1 MGSALFRMI
10 CLSFRLL
17 SKCPCSP
24 THQSRMNAAP
34 SPPLPNFERLP
45 LSHRYSV
52 LHRSLWPTLSHKD
65 RLSQFIKKT
74 TGLWTSGR
82 ATRNDSIPYIA
93 LEHSI
98 FGIYQLAFEP
108 FLIIGQEY
116 YDFMTD
122 VIAEVEN
129 GQVKGC
135 FLTGQPGIGK

>member
-1 MGSALFRMI
+1 MGSTLFRMI

-24 THQSRMNAAP
+24 THQSRMDAA
-34 SPPLPNFERLP
+34 PPLPNFERLP

-74 TGLWTSGR
+74 TVDLNFWE
-82 ATRNDSIPYIA
+82 ATRNDPIPYIA

-108 FLIIGQEY
+108 FLIIRQEY
-116 YDFMTD
+116 YDFMPD

-129 GQVKGC
+129 GQVKGY
-135 FLTGQPGIGK
+135 FLTGQPGNIGK